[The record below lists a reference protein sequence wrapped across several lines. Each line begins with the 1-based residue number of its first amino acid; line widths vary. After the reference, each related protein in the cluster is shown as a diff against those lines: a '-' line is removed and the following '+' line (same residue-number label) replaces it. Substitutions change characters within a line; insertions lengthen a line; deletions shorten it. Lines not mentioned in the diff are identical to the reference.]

1 MSISLTDIANLALNH
16 VGQPPIMRLD
26 DKDNDTARIV
36 ELVFEPAI
44 REMGRDHEWN
54 CLKMRANLP
63 QLQKPADFF
72 GWEFIYRM
80 PVEAIRALVVNGH
93 RVGLATS
100 LYEIEGRDILTDAD
114 QMLFQFIGFTTDSTV
129 YDPMFVEAAATLI
142 ESKIAVQIRQDETL
156 AEKLYLQ
163 YKNSVLP
170 AARKVDGNERNK
182 APYDGREQSRSLQS
196 RRTGT
201 RNGAVRTAS

>member
-1 MSISLTDIANLALNH
+1 MSISLTDIANLALAH

-36 ELVFEPAI
+36 ELVFEPTL
-44 REMGRDHEWN
+44 REMARDHEWN
-54 CLKMRANLP
+54 CLSARIDLP
-63 QLQKPADFF
+63 QLANKPAF
-72 GWEFIYRM
+72 GYEFQYRR
-80 PVEAIRALVVNGH
+80 PINDVRALMVNGH
-93 RVGLATS
+93 RVGRATS
-100 LYEIEGRDILTDAD
+100 LYTIEGRNILTDAD
-114 QMLFQFIGFTTDSTV
+114 IMLYRYSEFTLDSTV
-129 YDPMFVEAAATLI
+129 YDSMFVASGALFI
-142 ESKIAVQIRQDETL
+142 GSKIAISIRQDEAL

-201 RNGAVRTAS
+201 RNGAVRTDS

>member
-26 DKDNDTARIV
+26 DKDNDNARIV
-36 ELVFEPAI
+36 ELVFEPTL
-44 REMGRDHEWN
+44 REMARDHEWN
-54 CLKMRANLP
+54 CLSARVDLP
-63 QLQKPADFF
+63 QLANAPAF
-72 GWEFIYRM
+72 GYEFQYRR
-80 PVEAIRALVVNGH
+80 PIDDVRALMVNGH
-93 RVGLATS
+93 RVGRATS
-100 LYEIEGRDILTDAD
+100 LYTIEGRNILTDAD
-114 QMLFQFIGFTTDSTV
+114 IMLYRYSEFTLDSTV
-129 YDPMFVEAAATLI
+129 YDSMFVGSGALFI
-142 ESKIAVQIRQDETL
+142 GSKIAISIRQDEGL

-196 RRTGT
+196 RQTGT
-201 RNGAVRTAS
+201 RNGAVRTDS

>member
-54 CLKMRANLP
+54 CLAMRADLP
-63 QLQKPADFF
+63 QLANKPAF
-72 GWEFIYRM
+72 GYEFQYRM

-93 RVGLATS
+93 RVGKATS
-100 LYEIEGRDILTDAD
+100 LFRIEGRDILTDAD
-114 QMLFQFIGFTTDSTV
+114 SMQLQYIGFTSDSTV

-142 ESKIAVQIRQDETL
+142 ASKIAIHIRQDEAL
-156 AEKLYLQ
+156 AQALYQ
-163 YKNSVLP
+163 KYTQSILP
-170 AARKVDGNERNK
+170 KARKVDGNERNK

-201 RNGAVRTAS
+201 RNGAVRTDS